1 MIEQARI
8 QNFKCF
14 QDLNLPLRPLTV
26 LTGANGGGKS
36 TVIQAILLAR
46 QASEDTRA
54 NVVQLNGPYALE
66 IGEAEDAL
74 SADAEEQAIR
84 ISLSADGQDNEFVF
98 SADLEER
105 SLHLRI
111 FSRPDS
117 VSTCLAAPGL
127 AFSYLNAERLGPR
140 DLLSV
145 TSAELATVGVGE
157 RGQYV
162 AQALATHE
170 RDTVAEEL
178 RHPSA
183 SNILTLRAQVEAWLS
198 NIVRPV
204 RIETDWLP
212 GVNASM
218 VRFQTPNLAAQPL
231 RPGNVGFGVSYVLP
245 IIVAGLAIDEGILII
260 ENPEAH
266 LHPAAQSKLGRFL
279 ARIAGHKT
287 QVIIETHSEHIVNG
301 IRRGAVDDGNVDS
314 SAVVFH
320 YFTEN
325 AAPATLDLSSRG
337 GMSSWPPG
345 FFDQLDE
352 DLGRLARAKRA
363 SIDRESDSRR

>member
-1 MIEQARI
+1 MWYSS
-8 QNFKCF
+8 
-14 QDLNLPLRPLTV
+14 
-26 LTGANGGGKS
+26 TGHMRSK
-36 TVIQAILLAR
+36 LAR
-46 QASEDTRA
+46 LKTRSP
-54 NVVQLNGPYALE
+54 Q
-66 IGEAEDAL
+66 
-74 SADAEEQAIR
+74 DAEEQAIR

-111 FSRPDS
+111 FSGPDS

-127 AFSYLNAERLGPR
+127 AFKYLNAERLGTALYPFSYFWGTGYR
-140 DLLSV
+140 RSWR
-145 TSAELATVGVGE
+145 TRTICRPSACA
-157 RGQYV
+157 
-162 AQALATHE
+162 HE